1 MFSDYAEGQVV
12 NMTSKRLIIK
22 SWRNQFGT
30 NKPWKT
36 TASPWKDL
44 LPGDTI
50 TIEFTFDV
58 DRWYSK
64 QPELKVYA
72 YRNDELLFETT
83 NTAAYIAKFLTH
95 YIFEEK

>member
-36 TASPWKDL
+36 TVAP
-44 LPGDTI
+44 
-50 TIEFTFDV
+50 
-58 DRWYSK
+58 
-64 QPELKVYA
+64 
-72 YRNDELLFETT
+72 
-83 NTAAYIAKFLTH
+83 
-95 YIFEEK
+95 

>member
-36 TASPWKDL
+36 TAAPWKDL

-50 TIEFTFDV
+50 TIEFT
-58 DRWYSK
+58 
-64 QPELKVYA
+64 
-72 YRNDELLFETT
+72 
-83 NTAAYIAKFLTH
+83 
-95 YIFEEK
+95 

>member
-1 MFSDYAEGQVV
+1 M
-12 NMTSKRLIIK
+12 
-22 SWRNQFGT
+22 
-30 NKPWKT
+30 
-36 TASPWKDL
+36 
-44 LPGDTI
+44 LPGDII

-64 QPELKVYA
+64 QTELKVYA